1 MALYFKLV
9 ILLVGPC
16 YKNALLHSVFVKDAD
31 FVRGSC
37 NVRKVTEIRRMKG
50 HVLSIFVFCAVLATG
65 KFILFVIVKFNR
77 EIREQ

>member
-1 MALYFKLV
+1 MK
-9 ILLVGPC
+9 G
-16 YKNALLHSVFVKDAD
+16 AD

-50 HVLSIFVFCAVLATG
+50 LVLSIFVFCAVLATG

-77 EIREQ
+77 EIREQYTLLSLSSSLQAKSSFMAATSKLN

>member
-1 MALYFKLV
+1 MK
-9 ILLVGPC
+9 G
-16 YKNALLHSVFVKDAD
+16 AD

-50 HVLSIFVFCAVLATG
+50 LVLSIFVFCAVLATG

>member
-9 ILLVGPC
+9 ILLVEPR
-16 YKNALLHSVFVKDAD
+16 YINALLQSVFVEGAG

-37 NVRKVTEIRRMKG
+37 NVRKVTEIRKMKG
-50 HVLSIFVFCAVLATG
+50 LVLSIFVFCAVLATG